1 MALKKQVSTDSEG
14 KTKSRIA
21 TTPVDRLRVAVRN
34 LIEHSLPD
42 DVAEVTTQKQ
52 QLQCSNNAQTKL
64 HTMFEEM
71 MQELEDT
78 KNKLE
83 TTEEELESTKDK
95 LDSTQDELNDTK
107 EELESSQDELE
118 TTKDELDETKVKL
131 NAANLLAQN
140 NHKSW
145 KTAHDDYR
153 RTKSILKSQRQ
164 TNEDLETKLAFE
176 RKKAKKNE
184 TAQIKLEQ
192 LKSQWSSLS
201 HMLGN
206 EDTKL

>member
-1 MALKKQVSTDSEG
+1 MALKKQISTDSLG

-21 TTPVDRLRVAVRN
+21 TTPVDRLRVA
-34 LIEHSLPD
+34 
-42 DVAEVTTQKQ
+42 KQ
-52 QLQCSNNAQTKL
+52 QLPCSNNAQTKL

-83 TTEEELESTKDK
+83 TTEEELESTKNE
-95 LDSTQDELNDTK
+95 LESTQNELNETR
-107 EELESSQDELE
+107 EELESSQDELN
-118 TTKDELDETKVKL
+118 TTKDELDETKEEL
-131 NAANLLAQN
+131 SAANLLAQN
-140 NHKSW
+140 NHNSW
-145 KTAHDDYR
+145 KTAHDDLR
-153 RTKSILKSQRQ
+153 RTKSKLKSQKQ
-164 TNEDLETKLAFE
+164 TNDDLENQLAFE
-176 RKKAKKNE
+176 RRKAKKNDA
-184 TAQIKLEQ
+184 AQKKLEQ

>member
-1 MALKKQVSTDSEG
+1 MAVKKQISTDSEG

-21 TTPVDRLRVAVRN
+21 TTPVDRLRVAVRD
-34 LIEHSLPD
+34 LIGNSLPD
-42 DVAEVTTQKQ
+42 GMADVTTQKQ

-78 KNKLE
+78 KSRLE
-83 TTEEELESTKDK
+83 TTEEMLESTQDK

-118 TTKDELDETKVKL
+118 TTKDELDEIKVKL

-153 RTKSILKSQRQ
+153 RTKSILKSQKQ
-164 TNEDLETKLAFE
+164 TNEDLETKLALE